1 MTPALEVE
9 NLSVSYG
16 RVPVLFDLDLR
27 VEAGETLAVLGSN
40 GAGKSTLL
48 KAISGLLPV
57 DSGAVR
63 LHGTDVTSAPT
74 EGRLGHGLV
83 HLVGGNATF
92 GPLRVEEN
100 LHAATHTYTPA
111 ERDRRVSE
119 SFDRFPSLRE
129 LRNQS
134 AASLSGGQEQLLA
147 LAMALV
153 HEPRILMIDELSLGL
168 APVVVQEVLEIMGQ
182 LRSNGTTVVVVEQS
196 LSVALSLAQRAVFIE
211 RGRIHYEGPTEELL
225 ERDDL
230 ARAIFLGR

>member
-1 MTPALEVE
+1 MAPALEVE
-9 NLSVSYG
+9 GLSVSYG
-16 RVPVLFDLDLR
+16 RVPVLFDLDLH

-57 DSGAVR
+57 DSGTVR
-63 LHGTDVTSAPT
+63 LDGTDVSSTPT

-83 HLVGGNATF
+83 HLVGGSATF

-100 LHAATHTYTPA
+100 LHAAAHTYPTA
-111 ERDRRVSE
+111 ERDRRVAE
-119 SFDRFPSLRE
+119 SFDRFPSLSE

-168 APVVVQEVLEIMGQ
+168 APVVVQQVLEIMGQ

-196 LSVALSLAQRAVFIE
+196 LNVALSLAQRAVFIE
-211 RGRIHYEGPTEELL
+211 RGRIHYEGPAEELL

-230 ARAIFLGR
+230 ARSIFLGR